1 MTFLQ
6 PLALLGL
13 AAASLPALLHLLQRR
28 QPQTVVFPAVRY
40 LTETEER
47 HSRRLKLRNLL
58 LLALRTLLIVAVV
71 LAAARPVV
79 PLPLGDAH
87 APSALAV
94 IVDNS
99 LSSAAVSG
107 GRRVVDELGAAARD
121 VLAAAAPGD
130 RLWLVLADGIPR
142 AVDRDQALALL
153 ADPEPLPV
161 RLDLGDA
168 VRAVDGLLRA
178 QPLPG
183 SVVLLSDLQAS
194 AFSPGEPVA
203 TRTLV
208 LVPPALPDNHGVDSA
223 RVEPASWSP
232 GGRVLVSVGG
242 SGGPGEVQL
251 AMTGR
256 VLARDLAAAGDQ
268 VVLSVES
275 VPPGWHAAQVLLTP
289 DENRLDDTRWIA
301 IRSAPP
307 AAVTLDSGAGDF
319 VATAVGVLES
329 GGRVRRG
336 REVTLTDR
344 PAPGRTVL
352 FPPAD
357 PALVGSVN
365 RALAARGVATRFG
378 ELLAGEWTVSGALGE
393 AAGAAVYRRYRLTAG
408 GRVIARAGADPW
420 LVHDGDYLIVASRL
434 EQPWTALPLTPG
446 FVPLLD
452 ALVNRVAAAEA
463 WQVAATPGAVVR
475 LPEEAASLLL
485 PDGPVPATGERLEAP
500 AAPGVYFM
508 LDAAGDTIGGLAVN
522 PDPRESDFRPA
533 AYAAV
538 RRAFGS
544 HTDLVERGA
553 LVGRA
558 FAASRRVEA
567 ATPLLAVALLLAL
580 AEWLVASAGSGRG
593 RGRERDA

>member
-1 MTFLQ
+1 MTFLE

-40 LTETEER
+40 LTETEAR

-58 LLALRTLLIVAVV
+58 LLVLRTLLIVAVV

-79 PLPLGDAH
+79 PLPLGGAH
-87 APSALAV
+87 APSALAL

-121 VLAAAAPGD
+121 VLTAAAPGD

-153 ADPEPLPV
+153 AEPAPLAV

-183 SVVLLSDLQAS
+183 TVVVLSDLQAS
-194 AFSPGEPVA
+194 AFSPGGPLAARV
-203 TRTLV
+203 LV
-208 LVPPALPDNHGVDSA
+208 LIPPALPDNHGVDSA

-251 AMTGR
+251 TMGGR

-289 DENRLDDTRWIA
+289 DENRLDDARWIA

-307 AAVTLDSGAGDF
+307 AAVSLDSGAGAF
-319 VATAVGVLES
+319 VAAAVGVLES

-336 REVTLTDR
+336 HEVTLTDR
-344 PAPGRTVL
+344 PTSGRTVL

-365 RALAARGVATRFG
+365 RALAARGVSARFG
-378 ELLAGEWTVSGALGE
+378 VLLAGEWAVSGALGD
-393 AAGAAVYRRYRLTAG
+393 AAGAAVYRRYRLTGG
-408 GRVIARAGADPW
+408 GRVIERAGGEPW
-420 LVHDGDYLIVASRL
+420 LVHDGQVVIVASRL
-434 EQPWTALPLTPG
+434 EERWTALPLTPG
-446 FVPLLD
+446 FVPFLD

-475 LPEEAASLLL
+475 LPEQAASLLL
-485 PDGPVPATGERLEAP
+485 PDGPVPVTGERLEAP
-500 AAPGVYFM
+500 ATPGVYFM
-508 LDAAGDTIGGLAVN
+508 LDAAGDTIGGLAVS

-538 RRAFGS
+538 RRALGPR
-544 HTDLVERGA
+544 TALVERAA
-553 LVGRA
+553 LTGRA

-567 ATPLLAVALLLAL
+567 ATPLLAAALLLAL

-593 RGRERDA
+593 RGHAA